1 MEAAEDSWKQLETA
15 APEVIVMMMK
25 TAVGWH
31 IELEFD
37 EDDNRTRAA
46 ALVRL
51 PDGSEVRA
59 HGYASRHPSD
69 SNQPRVG
76 EEVAG
81 ARALNELA
89 MKLLTKAHDEI
100 DEASG
105 RTSYPLT

>member
-1 MEAAEDSWKQLETA
+1 MTQ
-15 APEVIVMMMK
+15 

-31 IELEFD
+31 IELEFE
-37 EDDNRTRAA
+37 EDSHHTRAA

-51 PDGSEVRA
+51 SDGSEVRA

-69 SNQPRVG
+69 SEQPRVG
-76 EEVAG
+76 EEIAG

-89 MKLLTKAHDEI
+89 MELLTKAHDEI
-100 DEASG
+100 DEESG

>member
-1 MEAAEDSWKQLETA
+1 MTQ
-15 APEVIVMMMK
+15 

-31 IELEFD
+31 IELEFE
-37 EDDNRTRAA
+37 EDSHRTRAA

-51 PDGSEVRA
+51 SDGSEVRA

-69 SNQPRVG
+69 SVQPRVG
-76 EEVAG
+76 EEIAG

-100 DEASG
+100 DEESG

>member
-1 MEAAEDSWKQLETA
+1 MRTSPPRRTLEAGV
-15 APEVIVMMMK
+15 PEVIVMVH

-31 IELEFD
+31 VELEFA
-37 EDDNRTRAA
+37 EDDEHTKAV

-59 HGYASRHPSD
+59 HGHANRHRVD

-76 EEVAG
+76 EEIAG

-89 MKLLTKAHDEI
+89 MQLLTKAHGEI
-100 DEASG
+100 DEVSG
-105 RTSYPLT
+105 RTSHPINV